1 MLQILVDT
9 GAMKLNL
16 YRVETLIPFL
26 GSSISFTFGV
36 VFTIGILFAQTLP
49 GSRLLQ
55 ALNII
60 VIVAL
65 FSAEEYLYIKIG
77 VLEYLNWNHLA
88 SIFINLLVFT
98 SFSWLVTVLDLNCAR
113 RGARGGLKL

>member
-1 MLQILVDT
+1 LVDT

-36 VFTIGILFAQTLP
+36 VFIIGVLFAQTLP
-49 GSRLLQ
+49 ESRLLQ

-60 VIVAL
+60 AIVAL
-65 FSAEEYLYIKIG
+65 FSTEEYLYIRVG
-77 VLEYLNWNHLA
+77 VLEYLNWSHPA

-98 SFSWLVTVLDLNCAR
+98 SFTWLVTVLGLNRAG
-113 RGARGGLKL
+113 RGAGGGLKF